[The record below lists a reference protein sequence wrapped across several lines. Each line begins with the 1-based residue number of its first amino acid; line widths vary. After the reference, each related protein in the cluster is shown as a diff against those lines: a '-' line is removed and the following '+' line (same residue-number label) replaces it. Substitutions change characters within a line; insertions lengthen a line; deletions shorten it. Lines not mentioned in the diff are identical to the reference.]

1 MNSSKIKFPIVVI
14 SLISIFLLGCGSEDS
29 DESDNL
35 VGVAPD
41 SFIALDTVLTV
52 VDDEQTRIITLNPSS
67 NARGATG
74 IGGYIMEMR
83 QWIRLGTNN
92 SGIRSVFYR
101 GNYTYGR
108 SGPNTGVLQMTAVGS
123 PDQDLFSITGGS
135 IFLIAATIVD
145 PSTQWNSETLNLLFQ
160 NGSISGNIN
169 STKGSNTGGTQTL
182 GGTFSF

>member
-1 MNSSKIKFPIVVI
+1 MKITKKNF
-14 SLISIFLLGCGSEDS
+14 STFFLSFISIFVIGCGSEGS
-29 DESDNL
+29 NESDNL
-35 VGVAPD
+35 TGVAPD

-108 SGPNTGVLQMTAVGS
+108 SGPNTGVLQMTVVGS

-135 IFLIAATIVD
+135 IFLISATIVD
-145 PSTQWNSETLNLLFQ
+145 PSTEWNSETLNLLFQ

-169 STKGSNTGGTQTL
+169 STKASNSGGTETL